1 MNSSR
6 KALEA
11 RIGAVQDSH
20 VNTLTQLKTDWEDQR
35 HDLNMKIQS
44 YRKEIQSLKS
54 DFIVQ
59 QELLEEKVKTEME
72 LVDNLQK
79 VTSALEASTGMN
91 DEVVGAVARDI
102 SNMHTAE
109 LETANQKVEFYAK
122 IKLTNCYCLSR
133 FLRHPQETITTMK
146 KTLYPKIGIRPTID
160 GRLGG
165 VRESLEERT
174 MLQAR
179 AVAELFAAEL
189 RYPDGSPVE
198 CVIADTCI
206 GGVAEAAAC
215 ADKFRLSNVGV
226 SLSVTPCW
234 CYGSETMDM
243 DPHTPKAIWG
253 FNGTERPGA
262 VYLAAVLAG
271 HTQKGLPAF
280 GIYGKDVQSAT
291 DTAIPAD
298 VKEKLLTFAQCGL
311 AVALMRGKSYLSMGG
326 TSMGIAG
333 SVVDT
338 KLWEKWFGMRVEAI
352 DMSEVA
358 GRMRKGQYDPA
369 EYAKA
374 LAWVKENCPEG
385 KDYNSPETTRSREQ
399 LDTEWEDSVK
409 MALIA
414 RDLMVGNP
422 KLKEMGLGEQSH
434 GHNAIAAGFQGQR
447 QWTDHFPNGDFLEA
461 ILNSSFDWNGKRAP
475 YIVATEN
482 DALNGAGMLFGHL
495 LTNTAQIFAD
505 LRTYWSLDAIET
517 ASGKKVSHPLVG
529 DGILHLINS
538 GPAALDGTGEQ
549 TGTDG
554 KPTMK
559 PFWEISDAEV
569 EQCLKATT
577 WHPSITEYFPGG
589 GWSTR
594 YRTKGGMPAT
604 MIRLNLVDGLGPA
617 LQIAEGH
624 TIDLPD
630 DVHDALDQRTN
641 PTWPTT
647 WFAPVLTGK
656 GAFTSAYEVMNHWGA
671 NHCVMTCGHVGHLY
685 LTLASMLRIPVYMH
699 NVAEDRVFRP
709 SAWRT
714 FGTADLEGA
723 DFRACANYGP
733 LYGKA

>member
-1 MNSSR
+1 MSLFDAYPNPTLSTVKSS
-6 KALEA
+6 
-11 RIGAVQDSH
+11 S
-20 VNTLTQLKTDWEDQR
+20 
-35 HDLNMKIQS
+35 
-44 YRKEIQSLKS
+44 
-54 DFIVQ
+54 
-59 QELLEEKVKTEME
+59 
-72 LVDNLQK
+72 
-79 VTSALEASTGMN
+79 
-91 DEVVGAVARDI
+91 
-102 SNMHTAE
+102 
-109 LETANQKVEFYAK
+109 
-122 IKLTNCYCLSR
+122 
-133 FLRHPQETITTMK
+133 
-146 KTLYPKIGIRPTID
+146 YPKIGIRPAID

-165 VRESLEERT
+165 VRESLEQRT
-174 MLQAR
+174 MQQAH
-179 AVAELFAAEL
+179 AVAALISAEL
-189 RYPDGSPVE
+189 RYPDGTPVE
-198 CVIADTCI
+198 CVVAHTCI
-206 GGVAEAAAC
+206 GGVKEAADC
-215 ADKFRLSNVGV
+215 ADHFRISNVGV
-226 SLSVTPCW
+226 SLTVTPCW

-243 DPHTPKAIWG
+243 DPHLPKAIWG

-291 DTAIPAD
+291 DTDIPAD
-298 VKEKLLTFAQCGL
+298 VRSKLLSFVQCGL

-333 SVVDT
+333 SVIDT
-338 KLWEKWFGMRVEAI
+338 AMWEKWLGMRVEAI
-352 DMSEVA
+352 DMTEFV
-358 GRMRKGQYDPA
+358 GRMSKGQYDPV
-369 EYAKA
+369 EYEKA
-374 LAWVKENCPEG
+374 LTWVKQNCPEG
-385 KDYNSPETTRSREQ
+385 NDYNSPSTSRSREQ
-399 LDTEWEDSVK
+399 IDKEWEDSVK
-409 MALIA
+409 MTLIA

-422 KLKEMGLGEQSH
+422 KLAEMGLGEQAQ
-434 GHNAIAAGFQGQR
+434 GHNAIASGFQGQR

-482 DALNGAGMLFGHL
+482 DALNAAGMLFGHL
-495 LTNTAQIFAD
+495 LTNSAQIFAD

-517 ASGKKVSHPLVG
+517 ASGKKISHPFIG

-549 TGTDG
+549 KTSTGT
-554 KPTMK
+554 PTMK

-569 EQCLKATT
+569 AKCLAATT

-589 GWSTR
+589 GLSTR
-594 YRTKGGMPAT
+594 YRTRGGMPAT
-604 MIRLNLVDGLGPA
+604 MIRLNLVGGLGPA
-617 LQIAEGH
+617 LQVAEGY
-624 TIDLPD
+624 TVDLPD

-647 WFAPVLTGK
+647 WFAPILTGK

-699 NVAEDRVFRP
+699 NLSEERVFRP
-709 SAWRT
+709 SAWT
-714 FGTADLEGA
+714 SFGTADLEGA